1 MIVLSCMRN
10 LRCSGNYFEG
20 GSFHIFGIIA
30 SVTYPTFTD
39 DLVDPLPVTF
49 VHADMQFLTKLIRC
63 WRGDLQILWINSL
76 FQ

>member
-49 VHADMQFLTKLIRC
+49 VLQFNTVQSKSGNC
-63 WRGDLQILWINSL
+63 V
-76 FQ
+76 